1 MSYVAAASVLACVL
15 GALNLVLVMGV
26 IKRLREM
33 AQSTVTERP
42 RVTIRPG
49 EKPEPFTAEVVDGT
63 VIDADGLAN
72 TLVGFLTPD
81 CPACT
86 ERLPEFLA
94 YAQAIGGL
102 DRTVAV
108 LIGAPD
114 ELGDLA
120 AQVRPVARVVMEP
133 SFGPVATAF
142 SIVGYP
148 AVILLDGA
156 GVVSHSGTS
165 FVTFPKAAKLTTEAA
180 RV

>member
-33 AQSTVTERP
+33 TQSTVTERP
-42 RVTIRPG
+42 QVTIRPG
-49 EKPEPFTAEVVDGT
+49 EKPEPFTAEAIDGE
-63 VIDADGLAN
+63 VIDAGGLAN

-86 ERLPEFLA
+86 ERLPQFLA
-94 YAQAIGGL
+94 YAQAVGGR
-102 DRTVAV
+102 DRTVV
-108 LIGAPD
+108 
-114 ELGDLA
+114 
-120 AQVRPVARVVMEP
+120 EP

-142 SIVGYP
+142 STAGYP
-148 AVILLDGA
+148 AVVLLDGA

-165 FVTFPKAAKLTTEAA
+165 FVTFPKAAKLTREAA